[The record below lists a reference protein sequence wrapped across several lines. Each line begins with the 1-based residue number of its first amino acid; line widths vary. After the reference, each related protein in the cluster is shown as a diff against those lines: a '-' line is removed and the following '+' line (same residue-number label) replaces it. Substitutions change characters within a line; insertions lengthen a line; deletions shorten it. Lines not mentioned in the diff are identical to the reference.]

1 MLCFLRLGINSRS
14 IVWAVHEFL
23 YCRYY
28 LIDGLT
34 AHLEAH
40 LQDLEENIPLCRV
53 PVISSVEEE
62 QKILSKS
69 NKVIV
74 LNVTE
79 HQVIVLL
86 VSVACDQAIIQ

>member
-1 MLCFLRLGINSRS
+1 MNS
-14 IVWAVHEFL
+14 FT
-23 YCRYY
+23 CRYY

-69 NKVIV
+69 NKVTI
-74 LNVTE
+74 LNVAKY
-79 HQVIVLL
+79 QVIVLL
-86 VSVACDQAIIQ
+86 VSIAGDQAIVQ